1 MARTALQFCQDA
13 ATKLGLERPSVVF
26 TSSDRTAIELRRA
39 LIEASDMIARA
50 HDWQLLKTIQT
61 HTGDGSTTEFA
72 IPSDFLRM
80 PKDAQVWSSRWQ
92 HPLSAI
98 SPEDWLHLDVRDYDI
113 VIGAWTI
120 YGGNFVYKPA
130 LATSETARFFYISD
144 KVVAAS
150 GGAPKAQFTA
160 DDDTFRL
167 DDRVL
172 ELCLVWIWRA
182 QKSLDYA
189 EEQAQAELALARAI
203 EADKGARIVSQRRL
217 TTMDAKLAYPLSVT
231 TS

>member
-13 ATKLGLERPSVVF
+13 AAKLGLDQPSVLF
-26 TSSDRTAIELRRA
+26 SSSDRTAIELRRA
-39 LIEASDMIARA
+39 LVEAADMIVRA
-50 HDWQLLKTIQT
+50 HDWQALKVINT
-61 HTGDGSTTEFA
+61 HTGDGVTTEFA
-72 IPSDFLRM
+72 VPSGFLRM

-98 SPEDWLHLDVRDYDI
+98 TPEDWLHLDVRNYDI

-120 YGGNFVYKPA
+120 YGGNFVYNPA
-130 LATSETARFFYISD
+130 LVSGETARFFYISD
-144 KVVAAS
+144 KVVTAADS
-150 GGAPKAQFTA
+150 TTKAHFTA

-189 EEQAQAELALARAI
+189 EEQAQAEMALSRAI
-203 EADKGARIVSQRRL
+203 EADKGARILKQRQVTSR
-217 TTMDAKLAYPLSVT
+217 DAKIAYPLSVT
-231 TS
+231 T